1 MTGTEVKE
9 TPRDV
14 LVVCFSAPGRKTGLV
29 SFLFSR
35 SVGDQLAKVLDGL
48 RQDKERLGR
57 WMFDDVCSNLQYPS
71 VISSYH
77 FTLCIHPFQT
87 FSNETEVLG
96 SSSVTSQDGFHIM
109 SLKPVKALG
118 SGGPCSRSELCC
130 FKCLKFSK
138 ALFCSDVNS
147 LEKYGGY
154 AEAFGLYPQLVRTF
168 S

>member
-71 VISSYH
+71 VIISYH
-77 FTLCIHPFQT
+77 FILCIHPFHT
-87 FSNETEVLG
+87 FSNEIPQCHFPGWLPHNVFEAGQGTWLWRPLQPQRIVLFQMFRCEFIG
-96 SSSVTSQDGFHIM
+96 EIWR
-109 SLKPVKALG
+109 LC
-118 SGGPCSRSELCC
+118 GGIW
-130 FKCLKFSK
+130 
-138 ALFCSDVNS
+138 
-147 LEKYGGY
+147 
-154 AEAFGLYPQLVRTF
+154 LVSPARQNF
-168 S
+168 LLDS